1 MPSRRFTT
9 GSSSGV
15 AAPGGDKLTGLQL
28 LQVAGIPVPATQVL
42 TSAPAEFPEVS
53 SDVVIFRPNLPTT
66 FDANAVEAHSG
77 EIDSIVVRRGDWLEA
92 RAPIAEL
99 IAFHEVLLQPYIEH
113 DAGAIAHFWP
123 TAALMRFAIAPHV
136 SSLASGEDAAVDGYL
151 DILNA
156 RFVTNTPVITSS
168 VAALI
173 AGVMRIA
180 PRLRSLPVQQG
191 WEFELCLDRFGTV
204 IFLQAQPSS
213 TACPEEWE

>member
-9 GSSSGV
+9 GSSSGI
-15 AAPGGDKLTGLQL
+15 AASGGDKLTGLQL
-28 LQVAGIPVPATQVL
+28 LQLAGIPIPATQVL

-53 SDVVIFRPNLPTT
+53 SDIIILRPNLPTA

-77 EIDSIVVRRGDWLEA
+77 EIDSIIVERGHWLEA
-92 RAPIAEL
+92 RAPVGEL
-99 IAFHEVLLQPYIEH
+99 IASHEVLLQPYVDH

-123 TAALMRFAIAPHV
+123 SAALMRFAIAPHV
-136 SSLASGEDAAVDGYL
+136 SSLASGEDASVDGYL
-151 DILNA
+151 DIRNV
-156 RFVTNTPVITSS
+156 RFVTNTPNIPSS

-180 PRLRSLPVQQG
+180 PRLKSLPFQQG
-191 WEFELCLDRFGTV
+191 WEFELCLDRSGTV

-213 TACPEEWE
+213 TACPKEWE